1 MNDGQNLNN
10 SFNKNL
16 QYFDEEEQNEKVK
29 KIVYKLE
36 IKTIN

>member
-16 QYFDEEEQNEKVK
+16 QYFDEEEQKEKVK
-29 KIVYKLE
+29 KNSLY
-36 IKTIN
+36 NNRN